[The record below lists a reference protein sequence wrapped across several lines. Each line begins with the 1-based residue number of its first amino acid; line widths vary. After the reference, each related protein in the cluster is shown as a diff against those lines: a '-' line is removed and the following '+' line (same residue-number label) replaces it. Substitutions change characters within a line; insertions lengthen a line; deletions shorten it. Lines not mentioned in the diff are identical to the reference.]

1 MSKIEKRI
9 DHIIP
14 GQVLGVKVAKTK
26 RYPEGDVNGAI
37 LKWKRIIKDSGIL
50 DVVKERQE
58 FKKDSIVK
66 REQLNKA
73 KYIQKIQRENNF

>member
-9 DHIIP
+9 DYIIP
-14 GQVLGVKVAKTK
+14 GQTLGVKVTKTN

-37 LKWKRIIKDSGIL
+37 LKWKRIVKDSGIL
-50 DVVKERQE
+50 DAIKERQE
-58 FKKDSIVK
+58 FKKASIVK
-66 REQLNKA
+66 RDQLNKA